1 MCSCQICLP
10 FLIKYLQ
17 TFSPCCLASW
27 GSSLN
32 ETINFMLLSIGW
44 LDALWRKN
52 WYESTEMKSTTLLPS
67 AVASCYMLLSFTN
80 WFHSFIWGNSE
91 WILLENCTGCE
102 AALRS
107 ITVWLLCCFLSAPLL
122 PTPEVSFLLFVWSTF
137 SSSCDIYALQNIKKQ
152 TGRSQPPPG

>member
-1 MCSCQICLP
+1 MFSCQICLP

-17 TFSPCCLASW
+17 TVSPCCLAPCCLASW

-52 WYESTEMKSTTLLPS
+52 WYESTEMKSTIVLPS
-67 AVASCYMLLSFTN
+67 TVASCYMLLSFAN
-80 WFHSFIWGNSE
+80 WFYSFIWGNSE

-107 ITVWLLCCFLSAPLL
+107 LTVCGFLAIFFLHLCSHHWRSALCCLFEAHSATAV
-122 PTPEVSFLLFVWSTF
+122 TPSHYK
-137 SSSCDIYALQNIKKQ
+137 I
-152 TGRSQPPPG
+152 